1 MAKTGINFERCNV
14 RAVELHNDRAPEYLE
29 SVMKSGRGLYIFQ
42 DRTRMNKSIVNP
54 NYSGLSVAEIFERQ
68 KSRYKEKV
76 GQEPNLKD
84 RVVVNKKNGKERV
97 IAGWSPL
104 REGVC
109 PIKEYTN
116 LEDFKPFID
125 WCADNGLK
133 VIRIDLHFDEGYE
146 NEKKERKYN
155 CHAHI
160 VVDWFNWST
169 GKTAK
174 LDAIKMSE
182 AQDIIAESLG
192 MERGEK
198 KQETGKEHLAPAQF
212 REKKAEEI
220 AIKLEEENRL
230 LKAENDTLKSVN
242 TGLKA
247 KIQDTWQYKGRT
259 EAAESL
265 LEAEKTAHKE
275 DMKRMEAEVA
285 NFKKMA
291 EISEKRANDAELAIS
306 HYRSENAIL
315 QKENKRL
322 TVVSNHWERKYQ
334 ELIHPDDPKKG
345 LSI

>member
-1 MAKTGINFERCNV
+1 MGKTGINFERCNV
-14 RAVELHNDRAPEYLE
+14 GSVELHNDRAPEYLE

-54 NYSGLSVAEIFERQ
+54 NYNGLSVAEIFERQ
-68 KSRYKEKV
+68 KARYKEKV

-84 RVVVNKKNGKERV
+84 RIVVNKKTGKERV

-109 PIKEYTN
+109 PIEENTK

-125 WCADNGLK
+125 WCADNGLN

-155 CHAHI
+155 RHAHI
-160 VVDWFNWST
+160 VVDWMNWAT

-174 LDAIKMSE
+174 LDASKMSE

-198 KQETGKEHLAPAQF
+198 KLETGKEHMAPAQF
-212 REKKAEEI
+212 REKKAEEY

-242 TGLKA
+242 TGLAA
-247 KIQDTWQYKGRT
+247 KIEDTWKYKSRAERAETALESERKAHKGDLHQKDTVISELKEKLVEAKSRAISA
-259 EAAESL
+259 ENREMEVRRERQAAEKEVRRL
-265 LEAEKTAHKE
+265 QIVLEHHLKPLGKE
-275 DMKRMEAEVA
+275 EG
-285 NFKKMA
+285 
-291 EISEKRANDAELAIS
+291 
-306 HYRSENAIL
+306 
-315 QKENKRL
+315 
-322 TVVSNHWERKYQ
+322 
-334 ELIHPDDPKKG
+334 KG
-345 LSI
+345 LKR

>member
-1 MAKTGINFERCNV
+1 MGKTGINFERCNV
-14 RAVELHNDRAPEYLE
+14 GSVELHNDRAPEYLE
-29 SVMKSGRGLYIFQ
+29 SIIKSGRGLYIFQ

-54 NYSGLSVAEIFERQ
+54 NYNGLSCSEIFERQ
-68 KSRYKEKV
+68 KARYKEKV

-84 RVVVNKKNGKERV
+84 RIVVNKKTGKERV

-109 PIKEYTN
+109 PIKEDTK

-155 CHAHI
+155 RHAHI
-160 VVDWFNWST
+160 VVDWMNWST

-242 TGLKA
+242 TGLTA
-247 KIQDTWQYKGRT
+247 KIEDTWKYKSR
-259 EAAESL
+259 AERAETA
-265 LEAEKTAHKE
+265 LESERKAHKE
-275 DMKRMEAEVA
+275 DLRQKDTV
-285 NFKKMA
+285 
-291 EISEKRANDAELAIS
+291 ISELKEKLVEAKNRAIS
-306 HYRSENAIL
+306 AENREMEVRRERQAVEKEVRRL
-315 QKENKRL
+315 QIVLEHLKPQGKEEDRGLKR
-322 TVVSNHWERKYQ
+322 
-334 ELIHPDDPKKG
+334 
-345 LSI
+345 

>member
-14 RAVELHNDRAPEYLE
+14 GAVELHNDRAPEYLE

-54 NYSGLSVAEIFERQ
+54 NYNGLSVAEIFERQ

-109 PIKEYTN
+109 PIKEDTK

-242 TGLKA
+242 TGLSA
-247 KIQDTWQYKGRT
+247 KIEDTWKYKSI
-259 EAAESL
+259 AERAETA
-265 LEAEKTAHKE
+265 LEDEKKAHKE
-275 DMKRMEAEVA
+275 CLNQKD
-285 NFKKMA
+285 A
-291 EISEKRANDAELAIS
+291 EISELKEKLVEAKNRAIS
-306 HYRSENAIL
+306 AENREMEVRRERQAAEKEVRRL
-315 QKENKRL
+315 QIVLEHLKPQGKE
-322 TVVSNHWERKYQ
+322 E
-334 ELIHPDDPKKG
+334 DKG
-345 LSI
+345 LKR